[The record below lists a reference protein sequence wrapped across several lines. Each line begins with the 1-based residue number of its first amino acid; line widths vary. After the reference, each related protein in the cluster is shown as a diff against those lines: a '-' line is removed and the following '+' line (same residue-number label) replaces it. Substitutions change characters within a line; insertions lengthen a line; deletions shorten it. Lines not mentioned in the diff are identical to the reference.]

1 MIRKLLVANRGEIA
15 CRVIRTAKRL
25 GIRTVAVYSEAD
37 AKAPHTEMADEAVLI
52 GPPPAPQSYLNVQA
66 ILDAVKKTGADGVHP
81 GYGFLS
87 ENGDFVHAIRNAGLV
102 FVGPEAD
109 AMHQMGDKGEARRI
123 VQAAGVPTVPGSAG
137 IVHTV
142 DEAKLAADSIG
153 YPVLLKAAA
162 GGGGIGMTLVKGGDE
177 VAKAFE
183 SSSSRAQKAFG
194 DGSLYVEKFIEN
206 PHHIEVQ
213 VFGDG
218 KGNVIHLFERE
229 CSVQRRHQKIIEET
243 PAPLLIG
250 QDATLKKLFDAAV
263 LAAKAVNYTN
273 AGTIEFIADEKG
285 NFYFIE
291 MNTRLQVEHPVTE
304 ETTGLDLVEWQL
316 RIAAG
321 EGIPLRQDQVTRR
334 GAAIECR
341 ICAENPAKNFF
352 PSPGKIEEVSWG
364 PGIRVDSGVKSG
376 SEITPF
382 YDPMVAKV
390 IGYAATR
397 KEAAAK
403 LAGALDQTVIR
414 PLQTNLNLHRHVLRE
429 ARFLEGKYDT
439 NYLTTLDLK
448 TLA

>member
-1 MIRKLLVANRGEIA
+1 MIKKLLVANRGEIA
-15 CRVIRTAKRL
+15 CRVIRTAKKL
-25 GIRTVAVYSEAD
+25 GIKTVAVYSEAD
-37 AKAPHTEMADEAVLI
+37 AKTPHAEMADESVLI
-52 GPPPAPQSYLNVQA
+52 GPAPAQQSYLNVPA

-87 ENGDFVHAIRNAGLV
+87 ENGDFVHSIRNAGLV

-109 AMHQMGDKGEARRI
+109 AMHSMGDKGVARRI
-123 VQAAGVPTVPGSAG
+123 VQSAGVPTVPGSPG
-137 IVHTV
+137 IVASV
-142 DEAKLAADSIG
+142 DDAKLVADRIG

-162 GGGGIGMTLVKGGDE
+162 GGGGIGMTLVKHGDE
-177 VAKAFE
+177 IAKAFE

-213 VFGDG
+213 VFGDTH
-218 KGNVIHLFERE
+218 GNVIHLFERE

-250 QDATLKKLFDAAV
+250 KQPILDKLFSAAV
-263 LAAKAVNYTN
+263 LAAKSVNYTN
-273 AGTIEFIADEKG
+273 AGTIEFIADEQG

-316 RIAAG
+316 RIAVG
-321 EGIPLRQDQVTRR
+321 DRIPLTQSQVTRK

-352 PSPGKIEEVSWG
+352 PSPGKIDEISWG
-364 PGIRVDSGVKSG
+364 PGIRVDTGVRAG

-390 IGYAATR
+390 IGYGATR
-397 KEAAAK
+397 SEAAAK
-403 LAGALDQTVIR
+403 LADALDKTVIK

>member
-15 CRVIRTAKRL
+15 CRVIRTAKKL
-25 GIRTVAVYSEAD
+25 GIKTVAVHSEAD
-37 AKAPHTEMADEAVLI
+37 AKAPHVEMADESVLI
-52 GPPPAPQSYLNVQA
+52 GPPPPPQSYLNTAA
-66 ILDAVKKTGADGVHP
+66 ILEAARRTGADGVHP

-87 ENGDFVHAIRNAGLV
+87 ENGDFVHAVRGAGLV

-109 AMHQMGDKGEARRI
+109 AMHQMGDKGVARRI

-137 IVHTV
+137 IVQTA
-142 DEAKLAADSIG
+142 DDAKLEADRIG

-162 GGGGIGMTLVKGGDE
+162 GGGGIGMTLVKSGDE
-177 VAKAFE
+177 IVKAFE

-194 DGSLYVEKFIEN
+194 DGSLYIEKFIEN

-213 VFGDG
+213 VFGDTHG
-218 KGNVIHLFERE
+218 SVIHLFERE

-250 QDATLKKLFDAAV
+250 RNDVLGKIFDAAV

-304 ETTGLDLVEWQL
+304 AVTGLDLVEWQL
-316 RIAAG
+316 RVAVG
-321 EGIPLRQDQVTRR
+321 ERLPLAQSEVKRS
-334 GAAIECR
+334 GAAVECR

-352 PSPGKIEEVSWG
+352 PAPGKIDELVWG
-364 PGIRVDSGVKSG
+364 DGMRVDTGVRAG

-390 IGYAATR
+390 IGHGATR
-397 KEAAAK
+397 SEAIDRLSA
-403 LAGALDQTVIR
+403 ALDKTVIK

-429 ARFLEGKYDT
+429 DRFRAGKYDT
-439 NYLTTLDLK
+439 NYLATLDLK
-448 TLA
+448 QLA

>member
-1 MIRKLLVANRGEIA
+1 MIRKLLIANRGEIA

-37 AKAPHTEMADEAVLI
+37 AGAPHVEMADESVLI
-52 GPPPAPQSYLNVQA
+52 GPAPAPQSYLNVNA
-66 ILDAVKKTGADGVHP
+66 ILDAVKKTSADGVHP

-137 IVHTV
+137 IVQTA
-142 DEAKLAADSIG
+142 DDAKLAADAIG

-162 GGGGIGMTLVKGGDE
+162 GGGGIGMTLVKGPDE
-177 VAKAFE
+177 IAKAFE

-213 VFGDG
+213 IFGDTH
-218 KGNVIHLFERE
+218 GNIIHLFERE

-243 PAPLLIG
+243 PAPLLVGKDTI
-250 QDATLKKLFDAAV
+250 LRKLFDAAV
-263 LAAKAVNYTN
+263 VAAKAVNYTN
-273 AGTIEFIADEKG
+273 AGTIEFIADEQG

-316 RIAAG
+316 RVAVG
-321 EGIPLRQDQVTRR
+321 EKLPLTQEQVTRR

-352 PSPGKIEEVSWG
+352 PSPGKIEELFWG
-364 PGIRVDSGVKSG
+364 PGMRVDTGVKAG

-390 IGYAATR
+390 IGYGATR
-397 KEAAAK
+397 QEAAAK
-403 LAGALDQTVIR
+403 LADGLDRTTIR

-429 ARFLEGKYDT
+429 SRFLAGKYDT
-439 NYLTTLDLK
+439 NYLATLDLK
-448 TLA
+448 NLA